1 MGACAIWLHSGA
13 SNMAV
18 MELPLPSGFD
28 VDMMSLRKLEI
39 DKSKTAVK
47 KTEAA
52 GRKILLYFDEIS
64 SQCRTCITI
73 KIKRS
78 FVVGKTQLTM
88 PIRIYDYYE
97 PSYQASTYYESDIFE
112 LKNDYS
118 KNAGKYENSEKFT
131 SEKDV
136 KNMKELARLE
146 MFIKEQE
153 RLQKEENITL
163 NRSDQFNLLDTISD
177 CTCHRDCDLA
187 GPIVCGSNLQVYDNL
202 CRMRMDSCQTGQSL
216 RKVDYNNCEALNIEF
231 TEEED
236 VLQNAVE
243 NNKNDDGEDTVG
255 PNSSKDHHY
264 HGLLEMPELVHISDG
279 NDLQALSSAEQ
290 EIEYEV
296 PYNIES
302 MNYDDGNEN
311 FGNDIFVPEIQDI

>member
-1 MGACAIWLHSGA
+1 MG
-13 SNMAV
+13 
-18 MELPLPSGFD
+18 
-28 VDMMSLRKLEI
+28 
-39 DKSKTAVK
+39 
-47 KTEAA
+47 
-52 GRKILLYFDEIS
+52 
-64 SQCRTCITI
+64 ITI

-97 PSYQASTYYESDIFE
+97 PSFQASTYYESDIFE

-118 KNAGKYENSEKFT
+118 KNAGKYENSGKFT

-146 MFIKEQE
+146 MGIKEQE

-163 NRSDQFNLLDTISD
+163 NRSDQFNLLEAISD

-216 RKVDYNNCEALNIEF
+216 RKVNYDNCEALNIEF
-231 TEEED
+231 TED

-243 NNKNDDGEDTVG
+243 NKVNNIG
-255 PNSSKDHHY
+255 SSAKDRDY
-264 HGLLEMPELVHISDG
+264 HGLLEMPELVHIGDDS
-279 NDLQALSSAEQ
+279 NNLQALSSLEH
-290 EIEYEV
+290 EVIEYEV
-296 PYNIES
+296 PHDIDN

-311 FGNDIFVPEIQDI
+311 FSDIFVPEIQDI